1 MPEGTNVVTLNYPTE
16 AELANLDIYAWD
28 RSNPNAQFKVRIGEG
43 GLAGGDPGSGS
54 GSSTTGVQEW
64 APNWTGDASWYLP
77 ADVAMTIEQGV
88 AKIGTGTLAFAKSTA
103 AAPGTFTTAT
113 LPVTLEA
120 GAWLRVT
127 ASGVSG
133 FCATHLRRV

>member
-1 MPEGTNVVTLNYPTE
+1 MATQVEQLPNFATDDIPNVKLYGVLSGTPNSQGLVPISALGDVEGV
-16 AELANLDIYAWD
+16 
-28 RSNPNAQFKVRIGEG
+28 G
-43 GLAGGDPGSGS
+43 GG
-54 GSSTTGVQEW
+54 GSSQEW

-77 ADVAMTIEQGV
+77 AYEAMQIAQGV

>member
-43 GLAGGDPGSGS
+43 GLAGGDPGSGG

-77 ADVAMTIEQGV
+77 ADVAMTIEQGI
-88 AKIGTGTLAFAKSTA
+88 AKIGTGTIAFAKSTA
-103 AAPGTFTTAT
+103 ATPGAFANTT

-127 ASGVSG
+127 ASGVVG

>member
-1 MPEGTNVVTLNYPTE
+1 MATQVEQLPNFATADIPEVYLYGIKKGT
-16 AELANLDIYAWD
+16 
-28 RSNPNAQFKVRIGEG
+28 PNSQGLVPVSSLGDVDLPG
-43 GLAGGDPGSGS
+43 GG
-54 GSSTTGVQEW
+54 TTSQEW

-77 ADVAMTIEQGV
+77 ASEAMQIAQGN
-88 AKIGTGTLAFAKSTA
+88 AKIGTGTITFAKSTT
-103 AAPGTFTTAT
+103 AAPGTFTTTT

-127 ASGVSG
+127 ATGVSG